1 MPGRWAGGATTF
13 GFDCALNCASFSAR
27 SGLQEGGVTS
37 EAPARAG
44 IDEFVERTKPLLE
57 KMRRLHERRLLG
69 IFPYKITDEFA
80 SELIKSCFYASMI
93 SDEGRW
99 PLLTVGVCG
108 ADPKQ
113 PIAALDPPVP
123 ADPTAIAK
131 LAHTVNDWCSLGVAD
146 VNGRPTVVGVLP
158 SMSVR
163 TGTFVTQ
170 SVKTFSAL
178 KVVIRGPGNLD
189 VVCEEGVLT
198 YKAGV
203 VSQYESILSSK
214 VLERLAAVM
223 DGQVTILLGE
233 DFRSKVD
240 EGIEQRLANVS
251 NPEIARLLRESM
263 KAQVPADSKAQ
274 LVLSELVFRIS
285 EMRHGGILI
294 VTSRP
299 ETPVLSY
306 KYRTKTGR
314 LQNAVV
320 RYWRAAHEDGHGT
333 SRVSPSQSPGP
344 GLVHEGILLRE
355 CVAATAQ
362 LAGTDGAVV
371 LGPDFSLLGFGAII
385 DKAAVDESSVKFID
399 GADGTI
405 TYGSILANKGS
416 RHQSALSFVMREE
429 GSAVFVISQD
439 GHVTVLENQGG
450 VVRCERGLR
459 AEGL

>member
-1 MPGRWAGGATTF
+1 M
-13 GFDCALNCASFSAR
+13 
-27 SGLQEGGVTS
+27 
-37 EAPARAG
+37 
-44 IDEFVERTKPLLE
+44 
-57 KMRRLHERRLLG
+57 
-69 IFPYKITDEFA
+69 
-80 SELIKSCFYASMI
+80 

-170 SVKTFSAL
+170 SAKSFSAL
-178 KVVIRGPGNLD
+178 KVVIRAPGNLD
-189 VVCEEGVLT
+189 VVCEKGVLT

-203 VSQYESILSSK
+203 VSQYASILSSK
-214 VLERLAAVM
+214 ALERLAAVM
-223 DGQVTILLGE
+223 DGQVAILLGE
-233 DFRSKVD
+233 GFRSKVD
-240 EGIEQRLANVS
+240 EGIEQRLANVT

-299 ETPVLSY
+299 ETPILSY
-306 KYRTKTGR
+306 KYRTKAGR

-320 RYWRAAHEDGHGT
+320 RYWRAAYEDGHGT
-333 SRVSPSQSPGP
+333 SRVSPSHSPGP
-344 GLVHEGILLRE
+344 ALVHEGILLGE

-362 LAGTDGAVV
+362 LAGTEGAIV
-371 LGPDFSLLGFGAII
+371 LGPDFSLHGFGAII

-399 GADGTI
+399 GAGGTI

-429 GSAVFVISQD
+429 GAVVFVISQD